1 MSQLYANSRNMQY
14 AAKLM
19 TQSKPYYFQH
29 VAKRPLSPVLHAHD
43 FYELYIMLRGGLRQI
58 VNEVE
63 YTQAEGDVVLIYP
76 WENHVVI
83 DHDLDTE
90 LYCLSILTSEMERM
104 LDAYDVRE
112 RLRNMENRLIQL
124 DSRALKDMDM
134 MFRHMLLPS
143 VLMREDYYR
152 SAVGTIIQTFLK
164 SRLHAS
170 NDWMA
175 NVLELMN
182 TPENIAEGVPALLR
196 ISHLSH
202 AQLCRTIK
210 KQLNMTPQQYVKLLR
225 MNYAFDRIQST
236 DDSCMDVA
244 FEVGYSSLSH
254 FSTTFKEHFG
264 MTPAELRRKAHLFEL

>member
-1 MSQLYANSRNMQY
+1 MSDVELLHFSEENLHTGEGAR
-14 AAKLM
+14 
-19 TQSKPYYFQH
+19 
-29 VAKRPLSPVLHAHD
+29 VLHQCGVPATYKIHTHD

-152 SAVGTIIQTFLK
+152 SAVGTIIQTFLILLGV
-164 SRLHAS
+164 RLVS
-170 NDWMA
+170 
-175 NVLELMN
+175 V
-182 TPENIAEGVPALLR
+182 GALFFRWWILR
-196 ISHLSH
+196 
-202 AQLCRTIK
+202 
-210 KQLNMTPQQYVKLLR
+210 
-225 MNYAFDRIQST
+225 
-236 DDSCMDVA
+236 
-244 FEVGYSSLSH
+244 
-254 FSTTFKEHFG
+254 KE
-264 MTPAELRRKAHLFEL
+264 PK